1 MKKFILVA
9 VFGFGCGAVP
19 EGLDIQTPEFTPY
32 VSENV
37 AVTELEAPR
46 AMLTMSNEQKLKP
59 DLPAIPGP
67 VTQTVLQCATDGLR
81 YDFTGQL
88 FSLRLAIGSSKH
100 DFSGVSDG
108 SVYFGSMHNGSRLTF
123 TPVDESAGIEL
134 RTYVSDD
141 GELIAQ
147 YVPSEPHRG
156 HTNTRYLEALFL
168 GQTATARL
176 REVSEGRYSGTLNNH
191 FFFDADFECWAPN
204 TPRAFNYNPE
214 TGRCE
219 NANGE
224 QGFNTPSLIEV
235 RETGDGHCVDM
246 KGWALNGEDFS
257 YPNLAWDVQGSDL
270 SGASISFA
278 DMIGADF
285 RGAKLENFSFGYT
298 TLQGPVDSFTG
309 LPDNCEPADG
319 EIDCLR

>member
-1 MKKFILVA
+1 MKKFILIA

-19 EGLDIQTPEFTPY
+19 EGLDIQTPEFTPD

-37 AVTELEAPR
+37 AGTVLEAPR
-46 AMLTMSNEQKLKP
+46 PILSILNEQKLKP
-59 DLPAIPGP
+59 ERPPISGPA
-67 VTQTVLQCATDGLR
+67 TRTLLQCATDGLR

-88 FSLRLAIGSSKH
+88 FSLRMAIGSSKQ
-100 DFSGVSDG
+100 DFTGLSDG
-108 SVYFGSMHNGSRLTF
+108 AVYFGSMHNGSRLAF

-141 GELIAQ
+141 GALIAQ
-147 YVPSEPHRG
+147 YTPRG
-156 HTNTRYLEALFL
+156 DRQTHGNTGHLEGLFL
-168 GQTATARL
+168 GQTATVRL

-191 FFFDADFECWAPN
+191 FFFDADFQCWAPE
-204 TPRAFNYNPE
+204 TARAFNYNPE
-214 TGRCE
+214 TG
-219 NANGE
+219 
-224 QGFNTPSLIEV
+224 
-235 RETGDGHCVDM
+235 DGHCVNM
-246 KGWALNGEDFS
+246 SGWTLNGEDFS

-285 RGAKLENFSFGYT
+285 RGAKLGNFSFGYT

-309 LPDNCEPADG
+309 LPDNCGPADG